1 MLPRTSIPLNW
12 PVALWIAF
20 MAAASVALS
29 LGFACAAPLAAIGA
43 VSALTLSG
51 RNAVLAAAA
60 AWLANQAAGCL
71 VLGYPLTADS
81 FAWGAVLGFAA
92 IFAMLA
98 ARWSAARVA
107 GLFRAATPL
116 AAFAAAFA
124 VYEATLFAAAL
135 TFLGGTEDFTAAI
148 IGRVLEINV
157 ITLLAMLLLNRA
169 GALMHNSKK
178 LEGAGRPGSVYL
190 AKILPSSAR

>member
-1 MLPRTSIPLNW
+1 MQSGTSIRLNW
-12 PVALWIAF
+12 PAGLWIGF
-20 MAAASVALS
+20 MVAASVALS

-71 VLGYPLTADS
+71 VLGYPLTADC
-81 FAWGAVLGFAA
+81 FAWGAVLGFGAV
-92 IFAMLA
+92 FAMQA
-98 ARWSAARVA
+98 ARWSAARA
-107 GLFRAATPL
+107 TGLRTAAPL

>member
-1 MLPRTSIPLNW
+1 M
-12 PVALWIAF
+12 
-20 MAAASVALS
+20 
-29 LGFACAAPLAAIGA
+29 
-43 VSALTLSG
+43 
-51 RNAVLAAAA
+51 
-60 AWLANQAAGCL
+60 
-71 VLGYPLTADS
+71 LGYPLTANC
-81 FAWGAVLGFAA
+81 FAWGAVLGFGA

-98 ARWSAARVA
+98 ARWSAARVT
-107 GLFRAATPL
+107 GLRTAAPL
-116 AAFAAAFA
+116 AAFAAAFV